1 MRTRRNE
8 IKIRLDDQELSRLD
22 AMVAKTVQSREGF
35 IRQMLAGYQ
44 LVEAPSEDVRE
55 LVRQITRLGTN
66 INVMFRNMT
75 FKGFV
80 SQDQFLKAADELWE
94 ARDMIN
100 SLFRPYHMKRSI
112 MREEADDG

>member
-1 MRTRRNE
+1 MRTRIHE
-8 IKIRLDDQELSRLD
+8 IKVRLNAQELAHLD
-22 AMVAKTVQSREGF
+22 AMVAKTVHSREGF

-75 FKGFV
+75 IKGFL
-80 SQDQFLKAADELWE
+80 SQDQFLKATDELWE

-100 SLFRPYHMKRSI
+100 SLFRPYHMKRST

>member
-1 MRTRRNE
+1 MRTRTHE
-8 IKIRLDDQELSRLD
+8 IKVRLNDQELAHLD

-35 IRQMLAGYQ
+35 IRQILAGYQ

-55 LVRQITRLGTN
+55 LVWQITRLGTN

-75 FKGFV
+75 IKGFV

-100 SLFRPYHMKRSI
+100 SLFLPYHMKRST
-112 MREEADDG
+112 MREKADDG

>member
-44 LVEAPSEDVRE
+44 VEAPSEDVRE

-75 FKGFV
+75 IKGFV
-80 SQDQFLKAADELWE
+80 SQDQFLKATDELWE

-100 SLFRPYHMKRSI
+100 SLFRPYHMKRST